1 MHAADPIKRK
11 RKIIG
16 VLTWLLVLICAPVSL
31 AWLAGSASMILD
43 LVASMQIQ
51 ITVVVCLLG
60 CVVLCLR
67 RWHAGCVL
75 LVLAGAGAWPVVSG
89 RTLTIPRIQYD
100 QRPDDVLR
108 VVSCNLRPENELWEQ
123 AVRSLMDLDADLII
137 LQEIPPEL
145 SRGVRL
151 RGWLDGSDYPWYSIR
166 MAVPGVVTQGLILSR
181 YPLEDVQL
189 ALDPDTEQHLLF
201 TYVEHP
207 AGRFLAG
214 QFHPRSPRSSDDWHA
229 GNEAVD
235 KQLEALASIDPDR
248 VVIGADLNSAPA
260 QLRARRVRSSGLRI
274 SKPLLRLGG
283 SYPVDA
289 GVPGVLTIEID
300 GIWTRGMRAVAW
312 DRIGVLGSDHKAIV
326 TDLQLVPGP

>member
-1 MHAADPIKRK
+1 MQAPGEGKRK
-11 RKIIG
+11 GKI
-16 VLTWLLVLICAPVSL
+16 VSAVAWLLVLICVPLSL
-31 AWLAGSASMILD
+31 AWMGGSVSAVVD
-43 LVASMQIQ
+43 LISAMQIQ
-51 ITVVVCLLG
+51 IAVIVALLG
-60 CVVLCLR
+60 CAVLCLR
-67 RWHAGCVL
+67 RWWPGSVL
-75 LVLAGAGAWPVVSG
+75 LVLAVVGAWPVVGG
-89 RTLTIPRIQYD
+89 RTMTLPRIQYD
-100 QRPDDVLR
+100 QRPGDVLR
-108 VVSCNLRPENELWEQ
+108 VVSCNLRPENELWEP

-151 RGWLDGSDYPWYSIR
+151 RGWLDGSDYPWFSIR

-189 ALDPDTEQHLLF
+189 GLDPDTEQHLLY

-214 QFHPRSPRSSDDWHA
+214 QFHPRSPRSSDDWRA

-235 KQLEALASIDPDR
+235 KQLGALAGIDPDR

-260 QLRARRVRSSGLRI
+260 QHRARRVRSSGLRI

-283 SYPVDA
+283 SYPSDK

-326 TDLQLVPGP
+326 TDLRLVPGP